1 MYFVEWQ
8 DKNGNRMD
16 LILIGLNRVF
26 IKLLTNYTTEER
38 DLSQAYSILFTF
50 PPICVI
56 YNQRIKVVE
65 NVGQKTATLL

>member
-1 MYFVEWQ
+1 
-8 DKNGNRMD
+8 MD

-26 IKLLTNYTTEER
+26 IKLLTSYTTEER
-38 DLSQAYSILFTF
+38 DLSQADSILFTL

-65 NVGQKTATLL
+65 NVSQ